1 MSVIRMTDLELS
13 GQRVLLREDL
23 NVPVAGGVV
32 TSDARIQA
40 ALPTIRA
47 ALDAQAAVMLMSH
60 LGRPSEGEPD
70 SRFSLQ
76 PVADHL
82 TMLLDMDV
90 PLIGNWIDGVDV
102 EPGKVVLLENVRFLE
117 GEKACNES
125 LSKKMAELCD
135 VFVMD
140 AFGTAHRAQASTY
153 GVAEHAPVACA
164 GPLLVAE
171 LEALGKALTNPARP
185 FVAIVGG
192 SKVSTKLT
200 VLDTLAGMVDSLIV
214 GGGIAN
220 TFIAAAGHGVGK
232 SLHEPDML
240 DTARDL
246 AVAGTGRA
254 AIPVPTDVVVAS
266 EFSADA
272 TPVTKPVNAV
282 TADELIL
289 DIGPETAR
297 HFAEILASAG
307 TIIWNGPVGVFEFD
321 AFGSGTRALA
331 EAIADSDAFSVAGG
345 GDTLAAIAKYGVTDR
360 ISYISTG
367 GGAFLEFVEGK
378 TLPAVAML
386 EKRAAESP

>member
-1 MSVIRMTDLELS
+1 MPVVKMADIDLS
-13 GQRVLLREDL
+13 GKRVLIREDL
-23 NVPVAGGVV
+23 NVPVADGVI

-47 ALDAQAAVMLMSH
+47 ALDANAAVMVMSH
-60 LGRPSEGEPD
+60 LGRPTEGEAD
-70 SRFSLQ
+70 RKFSLQ
-76 PVADHL
+76 PVAEHL
-82 TMLLDMDV
+82 SGLLGTGVALVSD
-90 PLIGNWIDGVDV
+90 WIDGADV
-102 EPGKVVLLENVRFLE
+102 EPGSVVLLENVRFLA
-117 GEKACNES
+117 GEKACDEA
-125 LSKKMAELCD
+125 LARKMAALCD

-153 GVAEHAPVACA
+153 GVAEYAPVACA
-164 GPLLVAE
+164 GPLLATE
-171 LEALGKALTNPARP
+171 LEALGKALTNPVRP

-200 VLDTLAGMVDSLIV
+200 VLDALTGMVDSLIV

-220 TFIAAAGHGVGK
+220 TFIAAAGHNVGK

-240 DTARDL
+240 GIAREL
-246 AVAGTGRA
+246 AADEGDRA
-254 AIPVPTDVVVAS
+254 DIPVPGDVAVAT

-272 TPVTKPVNAV
+272 EAAVKPVDAV
-282 TADELIL
+282 ADDELIL

-297 HFAEILASAG
+297 RFAEILSSAG

-321 AFGSGTRALA
+321 AFGEGTRLLA
-331 EAIADSDAFSVAGG
+331 EAIAASDAFSVAGG
-345 GDTLAAIAKYGVTDR
+345 GDTLAAISKYGVADG

-378 TLPAVAML
+378 TLPAVEIL
-386 EKRAAESP
+386 ERRGS